1 MKNPFNLKTMKNIEI
16 NVSEL
21 FLLNNFFDNQVP
33 QKVIDE
39 YFAKKNYRSNAKNY
53 KEGSAK
59 YIAEIDKDEEI
70 ALLPTHNIVE
80 NFHGLTITLDYSN
93 KVEFSIL
100 TYTYTRSGYDYDM
113 EESYEVEVTAKFL
126 CKNVYWAT
134 DIVRSMDE
142 LLVQDD
148 VKSLL
153 LMQQEQ
159 GLKLNIYERLK
170 SLGSCFSFL
179 LQEIVL
185 QAHLEFKPVKY
196 YSEYASM
203 GQCVVIGDK
212 NEETV
217 YSETELEKVYQDY
230 LDKVKFYDHEDR
242 VIEYRSYLGSYLK
255 FHREHSSKAT
265 QL

>member
-1 MKNPFNLKTMKNIEI
+1 MKSIEI

-39 YFAKKNYRSNAKNY
+39 YFAKKNHRSNAKDY
-53 KEGSAK
+53 KEGSSK
-59 YIAEIDKDEEI
+59 YLAEIAKDEEI
-70 ALLPTHNIVE
+70 ALLPDYNIVE
-80 NFHGLTITLDYSN
+80 NFHGLTITLDYGN

-113 EESYEVEVTAKFL
+113 EESYEVEVIAKFL
-126 CKNVYWAT
+126 CKNVYWAR

-148 VKSLL
+148 VKALL

-159 GLKLNIYERLK
+159 ELKLNIYERLK
-170 SLGSCFSFL
+170 RLGNCFSFL

-185 QAHLEFKPVKY
+185 QAHLEFKPVEY
-196 YSEYASM
+196 YSEYRVNFTSM

-212 NEETV
+212 NEEIV

-230 LDKVKFYDHEDR
+230 LDKVKFYDKEDR
-242 VIEYRSYLGSYLK
+242 IIEYRSYLGSYLT
-255 FHREHSSKAT
+255 FHREHSSKEK

>member
-1 MKNPFNLKTMKNIEI
+1 MENIEI

-21 FLLNNFFDNQVP
+21 FLLKNFFSNQVP

-39 YFAKKNYRSNAKNY
+39 YFAKKNHRSNAKDY

-59 YIAEIDKDEEI
+59 YMAEIAKDEEI
-70 ALLPTHNIVE
+70 ALLPNHNIVE
-80 NFHGLTITLDYSN
+80 NFHGLTITLGYN
-93 KVEFSIL
+93 KKVEFSIL
-100 TYTYTRSGYDYDM
+100 TYTYTRSQYCDDSDECYD
-113 EESYEVEVTAKFL
+113 VEINAKFL

-134 DIVRSMDE
+134 DVIRSMDE
-142 LLVQDD
+142 LLVNDD
-148 VKSLL
+148 VKALL
-153 LMQQEQ
+153 LMHQEQ
-159 GLKLNIYERLK
+159 ELKLNIYERLER
-170 SLGSCFSFL
+170 LGSCFSFL

-185 QAHLEFKPVKY
+185 EAHLEFKPVKY
-196 YSEYASM
+196 YSEYKHM

-230 LDKVKFYDHEDR
+230 LDKVKFYDEEDR
-242 VIEYRSYLGSYLK
+242 IIEYRSYSGSYLT